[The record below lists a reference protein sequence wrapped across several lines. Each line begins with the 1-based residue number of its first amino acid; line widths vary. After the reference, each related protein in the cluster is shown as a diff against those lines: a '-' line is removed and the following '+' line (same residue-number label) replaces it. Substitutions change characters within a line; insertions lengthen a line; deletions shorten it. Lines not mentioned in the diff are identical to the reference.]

1 MDGDQSHLGAMK
13 VKPLA
18 GTEVF
23 HRQGVALEHN
33 VADFWRWAYSNL
45 AANNLRGH
53 LAEFLVGSDL
63 GVTDR
68 PRVEWADH
76 DLRTKSGFKVEVKSA
91 AYLRDLEAIAMFDHF
106 LRGCANQIIQR
117 HNRQEEQK
125 SERGAD
131 IVCLLSVGPQR
142 QINLGSLEHGS
153 MAVLCAGN
161 RRMDAALGAQES
173 LSLSRLMKLGPI
185 QCTYGGISV
194 PSTRRWIRFEVGWH
208 GKPVQVAGRVS
219 PERAIKFYVATK

>member
-91 AYLRDLEAIAMFDHF
+91 AYLQTWKQSRCSTISFGVAPTKSFNDTTGK
-106 LRGCANQIIQR
+106 R
-117 HNRQEEQK
+117 EQK

-131 IVCLLSVGPQR
+131 VYVFCLLAHKDKSTLDPLNMDQW
-142 QINLGSLEHGS
+142 QFF
-153 MAVLCAGN
+153 VLAT

-185 QCTYGGISV
+185 QCTYGGIS
-194 PSTRRWIRFEVGWH
+194 
-208 GKPVQVAGRVS
+208 
-219 PERAIKFYVATK
+219 RAIDKAMDTV